1 MLVLYVVCLCYF
13 GEGLLHQ
20 RVGERGIFIVV
31 LVPGFAVGPILRI
44 RSFVLVPKVK
54 EKSGVSQLVFTI
66 LLPPPPQVS
75 IAIQVENVNELVEVA
90 TASGVEVANFVVP
103 LEVFE
108 EEEDTMLQ
116 IK

>member
-1 MLVLYVVCLCYF
+1 MLRFNWFLSVPNFKAKVLAVDASDA
-13 GEGLLHQ
+13 
-20 RVGERGIFIVV
+20 V
-31 LVPGFAVGPILRI
+31 LI
-44 RSFVLVPKVK
+44 
-54 EKSGVSQLVFTI
+54 I
-66 LLPPPPQVS
+66 LLPPPAQVS